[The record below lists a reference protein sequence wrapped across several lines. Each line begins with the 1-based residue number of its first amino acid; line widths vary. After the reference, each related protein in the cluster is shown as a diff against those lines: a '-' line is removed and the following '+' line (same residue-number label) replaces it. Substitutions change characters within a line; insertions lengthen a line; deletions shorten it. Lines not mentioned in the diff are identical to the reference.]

1 VLFSLAS
8 FLIFTL
14 KINML
19 SLIIK
24 NSALRSQTSGQ
35 RIKNFN
41 SNTINSFFSTRST
54 IRKPRSEKIREK
66 KLKNINRLLNSKDIT
81 NSNPA
86 GVKYIVIFTILVSV
100 LIEINSIYVFIFPFI
115 GCLLGVLYAVLNLYV
130 LHKFYVS
137 HKKNKKILIPKILPN
152 FLITKLEDLEM
163 FSQTESGV
171 KVVKDIYYKTII
183 FSIIFAIIYLVIIF
197 YYM

>member
-1 VLFSLAS
+1 
-8 FLIFTL
+8 
-14 KINML
+14 ML

-24 NSALRSQTSGQ
+24 ISALRRLCSTSKKTSGFAFASR

-41 SNTINSFFSTRST
+41 TFNNFFSTRST
-54 IRKPRSEKIREK
+54 GRKPRTKIIREK
-66 KLKNINRLLNSKDIT
+66 NLKNINRLLNSKDIT

-86 GVKYIVIFTILVSV
+86 GVKYIVFFTILVSV

-115 GCLLGVLYAVLNLYV
+115 GCLLGILYAILNLYV

-137 HKKNKKILIPKILPN
+137 HKKNEKILIPNILPN

-171 KVVKDIYYKTII
+171 KVIKDIYYKTII

-197 YYM
+197 YYI